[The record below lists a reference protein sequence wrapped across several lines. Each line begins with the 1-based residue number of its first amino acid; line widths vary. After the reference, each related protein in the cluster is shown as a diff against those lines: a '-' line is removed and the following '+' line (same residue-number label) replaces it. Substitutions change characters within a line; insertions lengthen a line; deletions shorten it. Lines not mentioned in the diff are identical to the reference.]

1 MVVQDARWD
10 ELELQQPA
18 LGDHRVARVVPALI
32 ADDEIHPIGEVVD
45 RLALAL
51 VPPLGPEHDR
61 GRHVGL
67 SVWEPRRL
75 APTLARETRSLS
87 IAPVTDDAT
96 STPTTDEQLAH
107 LSPEERDVL
116 AKVTEIVRRIQFGTV
131 VLVIQDGKVVQIEMA
146 EKFRLR

>member
-1 MVVQDARWD
+1 MGAPAPRPPSRPGARF
-10 ELELQQPA
+10 P
-18 LGDHRVARVVPALI
+18 
-32 ADDEIHPIGEVVD
+32 
-45 RLALAL
+45 
-51 VPPLGPEHDR
+51 
-61 GRHVGL
+61 
-67 SVWEPRRL
+67 
-75 APTLARETRSLS
+75 LS
-87 IAPVTDDAT
+87 IAPVSDDAT